1 MTGFDFPRLSHPT
14 GSFRTFLGGDRPP
27 KNEASP
33 PHPGGQGVLNKLAER
48 FRTAPRARGARGRVH
63 SRGKSAARARRAR
76 RARAA
81 RAHVEKRAARAA
93 VYIISGLT
101 LRKVRFETHLS
112 NLRKLRFKKKV
123 SPEIIYTAAR
133 AARFPTCA
141 RAARAR
147 RARRAR
153 AADFPRLPLS

>member
-1 MTGFDFPRLSHPT
+1 MTDRLKMKHP
-14 GSFRTFLGGDRPP
+14 PP
-27 KNEASP
+27 
-33 PHPGGQGVLNKLAER
+33 PGGQGVLNKLAER

-101 LRKVRFETHLS
+101 FFLKRNFL
-112 NLRKLRFKKKV
+112 KLERCV
-123 SPEIIYTAAR
+123 SKRT
-133 AARFPTCA
+133 FLK
-141 RAARAR
+141 
-147 RARRAR
+147 
-153 AADFPRLPLS
+153 FF